1 MGIDQLSS
9 LVCRV
14 FFVGAFG
21 LLGLA
26 LLERAAFTFGYTI
39 MRGAFSGG
47 RLLEIAG
54 IALVFVIALLLRQIR
69 EDLRSRAAS

>member
-1 MGIDQLSS
+1 MNIDQLSS
-9 LVCRV
+9 ILCRV

-21 LLGLA
+21 LLALA
-26 LLERAAFTFGYTI
+26 LLERLVFTFGYTI
-39 MRGAFSGG
+39 MRGALTGG

-69 EDLRSRAAS
+69 DDQRSSSAG

>member
-1 MGIDQLSS
+1 MGVDQLSS
-9 LVCRV
+9 LACRV
-14 FFVGAFG
+14 LFIGAFG

-26 LLERAAFTFGYTI
+26 LLERVAFTFGYTVL
-39 MRGAFSGG
+39 RGAFTGG

-69 EDLRSRAAS
+69 DDLRSNSGG